1 MVSSVTFFPILGNQ
15 ESRKGLREGRWVHGV
30 GISEKRWRVLGMAEE
45 IVQFPSMPGHTL
57 PVSF

>member
-1 MVSSVTFFPILGNQ
+1 MDS
-15 ESRKGLREGRWVHGV
+15 GV

-45 IVQFPSMPGHTL
+45 IVRFPNMPGHTL